1 MRKTADVNAVQHK
14 NIRKT
19 AEING
24 AEHKHIRKTY
34 FFSENYH
41 ICRYVI

>member
-1 MRKTADVNAVQHK
+1 MRKTADVKAVQHK